1 MTDPWTF
8 SFRSE
13 TRLHFG
19 DGLLD
24 RCGELIP
31 FPGPFLVVTGRTSAV
46 REGYVARLARAVA
59 PRRCVVFAGV
69 SPNPRLAEVLEA
81 AALGRWEGVGAVIG
95 LGGGSALDAAKAVA
109 AALAGVDVAG
119 VLARDETVG
128 VGTVPVIA
136 VPTTAGTGSETSE
149 AAILS
154 DDGMGLKHGLRGP
167 GLAPRMALIDPELSA
182 TLPRE
187 TAAETGFDV
196 LTHAVETWVSRRS
209 SALVELHA
217 RHALAVV
224 LRELPARLADS
235 GDPGPRRALAL
246 ASALMGWNLASSS
259 TCLPHR
265 LQYPVGALTDSSH
278 PAGLAALYPA
288 WLRRAARL
296 EPEPFRFLG
305 QCLGVNGAEA
315 GAEALIG
322 WMKRH
327 GLARGLRG
335 LGVQESDVPG
345 LVAGV
350 RGNLAVDP
358 CDHSR
363 EALSSLYLESME
375 EPE

>member
-1 MTDPWTF
+1 MDPWTF

-13 TRLHFG
+13 TQLHFA

-31 FPGPFLVVTGRTSAV
+31 FPGPFLLVTGRSSAV
-46 REGYVARLARAVA
+46 RERYVERLERAVA

-69 SPNPRLAEVLEA
+69 SPNPRLAEVLAA
-81 AALGRWEGVGAVIG
+81 AALGRSEGVGAVIG

-109 AALAGVDVAG
+109 AALAGVDIAG
-119 VLARDETVG
+119 VLAREGSVG

-154 DDGMGLKHGLRGP
+154 DAGMGVKQGLRGP
-167 GLAPRMALIDPELSA
+167 GLAPRIALIDSELSA

-187 TAAETGFDV
+187 TVAETGFDV
-196 LTHAVETWVSRRS
+196 LTHALETWVSRRS
-209 SALVELHA
+209 SALVEMRA

-224 LRELPARLADS
+224 VKELPARLADS

-246 ASALMGWNLASSS
+246 TSALMGWNLASSS

-288 WLRRAARL
+288 WLRRAAQL
-296 EPEPFRFLG
+296 EPEPFRYLG
-305 QCLGVNGAEA
+305 QCLGVSGAEA
-315 GAEALIG
+315 GAEALIH
-322 WMKRH
+322 WMKH
-327 GLARGLRG
+327 QGLARGLRS
-335 LGVQESDVPG
+335 LGVRVGDVPG

-375 EPE
+375 EPA